1 MGPGQ
6 PPCVRASVW
15 CLLLTPPT
23 AAAPPGCGRFT
34 RDPTRAITPW
44 AGASSPGPLS
54 APRASPPVVQPR
66 RPLGPVAV
74 VATAKGQH
82 CRRIPASSLS
92 LLSLA
97 FIERTV
103 CSTSAASPAWKGPFL
118 PRGLG
123 EGSMCSPVLTLC
135 AVWGQANRLSCGV
148 IQCQTWSWEGLV
160 TPQDLRVWAGRG
172 AAASSA
178 EQPGG
183 PQLPQSPVA
192 GAGLWPWRRLGQEPH
207 CFKPL
212 VPTQLP
218 NPLSMSGCRG
228 GQLNMGRAGHTRAHA
243 HAHTHTAGPG
253 TSAHSGPDPVTG
265 AGPLHWAS
273 SGSGLGAGER

>member
-1 MGPGQ
+1 MGPGR
-6 PPCVRASVW
+6 PPCVRANVW

-23 AAAPPGCGRFT
+23 AAAFLPVDGSPET
-34 RDPTRAITPW
+34 PTRAITPW

-54 APRASPPVVQPR
+54 APSRLSSPAGLLAQLLLRPLPRASIAGPSPP
-66 RPLGPVAV
+66 PLY
-74 VATAKGQH
+74 H
-82 CRRIPASSLS
+82 L

-97 FIERTV
+97 FMERAV
-103 CSTSAASPAWKGPFL
+103 CSTSAASPAWKGPSL
-118 PRGLG
+118 PCDLG
-123 EGSMCSPVLTLC
+123 EGGMCSPVLTLC
-135 AVWGQANRLSCGV
+135 AVRGQANRLGCGV
-148 IQCQTWSWEGLV
+148 IQCQTWSCEGLV
-160 TPQDLRVWAGRG
+160 TPQDLRVWARQG

-178 EQPGG
+178 GQPGG

-192 GAGLWPWRRLGQEPH
+192 GAGLWPWRRLGQEPY

-228 GQLNMGRAGHTRAHA
+228 GQPNVGQAGHTRAHA
-243 HAHTHTAGPG
+243 ALTPPLAASPR

>member
-1 MGPGQ
+1 M
-6 PPCVRASVW
+6 RASVW

-54 APRASPPVVQPR
+54 APRQHPRRLSSPAGFLAQLLLWPLPRASIAGASPP
-66 RPLGPVAV
+66 PLC
-74 VATAKGQH
+74 H
-82 CRRIPASSLS
+82 L

-218 NPLSMSGCRG
+218 NPLSMSGWRG

-273 SGSGLGAGER
+273 SGSGLGVGER